1 MGARLK
7 NKNDIK
13 IFILYLLQ
21 NINYPLDFPTI
32 NDIVVQDEYVNYFD
46 FAECFAEILDMGHVV
61 EEISTDEKTGEKVTR
76 YRISPCFRLIFRRAD
91 GCKARLDLLHRDCIA
106 ASPLGCL
113 LFALHVQRKIP
124 HDFAEIGQQ
133 RMRLCGRNR
142 IPRAEVGI
150 AHALLRI
157 LRACKDVV
165 RELVCGKTCR
175 ISHPVPEC
183 PARNAQ
189 KTGR

>member
-76 YRISPCFRLIFRRAD
+76 YRISSLGSAVVCQLQSGLLRSIRERSLKSALKLLSFKKRGAQVSCHTSELDD
-91 GCKARLDLLHRDCIA
+91 GKYAIECVITEMGKEILHINLVDDSAQRVERMKANFEDRPDTIY
-106 ASPLGCL
+106 
-113 LFALHVQRKIP
+113 K
-124 HDFAEIGQQ
+124 
-133 RMRLCGRNR
+133 
-142 IPRAEVGI
+142 GI
-150 AHALLRI
+150 MALLAGEVDY
-157 LRACKDVV
+157 L
-165 RELVCGKTCR
+165 L
-175 ISHPVPEC
+175 
-183 PARNAQ
+183 N
-189 KTGR
+189 